1 MIGVIGIAKKTICI
15 LGLGYIGL
23 PTAAMFATHGHKII
37 GVDIDRSVVAALNQ
51 GEITIEEP
59 YLDIMVRAA
68 VSSGNLTASTTP
80 GKADVFIIAVPTP
93 INQDKT
99 ADMRAVRSATESIV
113 PFLGRGNI
121 VILEST
127 SPPGTVNELIIPIL
141 SKSGLDIGRD
151 VLVAH
156 SPERVL
162 PGRILIELV
171 ENNRIVGGIN
181 KESCEKVKELYST
194 FVKGEIYAT
203 DATTAEMC
211 KLMENTFR
219 DVNIALANELA
230 LLCEKLGIDAW
241 EVIRYSNKH
250 PRVNIHK
257 PGPGVGGHCIAVDP
271 WFIVEKFPETAKMIL
286 LSRQTND
293 GMPAYVFS
301 TIERIMS
308 YSVPADGKRRKITIL
323 GATYKPD
330 VDDARESPILELI
343 HLIDKKGGYD
353 LSVYDPHMKAKG
365 CPHLENDLSKAV
377 SGSHILVLGVNHS
390 EFLHMDFKKIKE
402 EMAAANIFDTR
413 NFWNGEELE
422 AIGFEYHLLGK
433 GDARKGQ

>member
-37 GVDIDRSVVAALNQ
+37 GVDIDQSVVAALNQ

-59 YLDIMVRAA
+59 YLDIMVRDA
-68 VSSGNLTASTTP
+68 VSSGNLTASATP
-80 GKADVFIIAVPTP
+80 AKADVFIIAVPTP
-93 INQDKT
+93 INEDKT

-113 PFLGRGNI
+113 PFLDKGNI

-127 SPPGTVNELIIPIL
+127 SPPGTVNDLIVPIL
-141 SKSGLDIGRD
+141 AKSGLDIGRD

-171 ENNRIVGGIN
+171 ENNRIIGGIN
-181 KESCEKVKELYST
+181 KESCEKVKQLYST
-194 FVKGEIYAT
+194 FEKGELYNT
-203 DATTAEMC
+203 NATTAEMC
-211 KLMENTFR
+211 KLMVNTLR
-219 DVNIALANELA
+219 EGNIALANELA
-230 LLCEKLGIDAW
+230 LLCEKLGINAW
-241 EVIRYSNKH
+241 EVIEYSNKH

-271 WFIVEKFPETAKMIL
+271 WFIVEKFPETARMIL
-286 LSRQTND
+286 LSRRTND

-301 TIERIMS
+301 RIEQIAAGI
-308 YSVPADGKRRKITIL
+308 PADGRRRKICIL

-343 HLIDKKGGYD
+343 RLIDKNGSYD
-353 LSVYDPHMKAKG
+353 LSVYDPHMMMAKS
-365 CPHLENDLSKAV
+365 CPHLESDLYKAV
-377 SGSHILVLGVNHS
+377 GGSHVLVLGVNHN

-413 NFWNGEELE
+413 NFWNGEQL
-422 AIGFEYHLLGK
+422 AALGFEYHLLGK
-433 GDARKGQ
+433 GI